1 MARNKISESSI
12 LQSVI
17 KFIFD
22 NIGNTTS
29 AKKISDTLT
38 SYGRKISSPTIESY
52 LQALE
57 DSFIVKKVNR
67 YEVSGKQ
74 ILKTQNKYYVT
85 DLGLQKVLL
94 SNSKSNYG
102 HKLENIVYLEL
113 LRRNYKVFI
122 GKVNNLEVDFVAE
135 KMVLQSTIKYHKRLW
150 MKKY

>member
-1 MARNKISESSI
+1 M
-12 LQSVI
+12 
-17 KFIFD
+17 
-22 NIGNTTS
+22 
-29 AKKISDTLT
+29 
-38 SYGRKISSPTIESY
+38 
-52 LQALE
+52 
-57 DSFIVKKVNR
+57 KKVNR

-113 LRRNYKVFI
+113 LRRNYK
-122 GKVNNLEVDFVAE
+122 NNLEVDFVAE

>member
-1 MARNKISESSI
+1 MLLSLYLII
-12 LQSVI
+12 LEIRHLQ
-17 KFIFD
+17 
-22 NIGNTTS
+22 
-29 AKKISDTLT
+29 KKISDTLT

-113 LRRNYKVFI
+113 LRRNYK
-122 GKVNNLEVDFVAE
+122 NNLEVDFVAE

>member
-1 MARNKISESSI
+1 MQEIKYQNPLFCKVLLSLYLII
-12 LQSVI
+12 LEIRHLQ
-17 KFIFD
+17 
-22 NIGNTTS
+22 
-29 AKKISDTLT
+29 KKISDTLT

-113 LRRNYKVFI
+113 LRRNYK
-122 GKVNNLEVDFVAE
+122 NNLEVDFVAE

>member
-1 MARNKISESSI
+1 MLLSLYLII
-12 LQSVI
+12 LEIRHLQ
-17 KFIFD
+17 
-22 NIGNTTS
+22 
-29 AKKISDTLT
+29 KKISDTLT

-85 DLGLQKVLL
+85 DLCLQKVLL

-113 LRRNYKVFI
+113 LRRNYK
-122 GKVNNLEVDFVAE
+122 NNLEVDFVAE

>member
-1 MARNKISESSI
+1 MFLNIRERAI
-12 LQSVI
+12 LSL
-17 KFIFD
+17 FYF
-22 NIGNTTS
+22 
-29 AKKISDTLT
+29 
-38 SYGRKISSPTIESY
+38 Y
-52 LQALE
+52 
-57 DSFIVKKVNR
+57 
-67 YEVSGKQ
+67 GKQ

-135 KMVLQSTIKYHKRLW
+135 KDGFTEYYQVSQTVMDEKVLERELKPLRGIKDHNL
-150 MKKY
+150 KYLLTMDIVPKTNYDGIK

>member
-1 MARNKISESSI
+1 M
-12 LQSVI
+12 QSVI

-113 LRRNYKVFI
+113 LRRNYK
-122 GKVNNLEVDFVAE
+122 NNLEVDFVAE